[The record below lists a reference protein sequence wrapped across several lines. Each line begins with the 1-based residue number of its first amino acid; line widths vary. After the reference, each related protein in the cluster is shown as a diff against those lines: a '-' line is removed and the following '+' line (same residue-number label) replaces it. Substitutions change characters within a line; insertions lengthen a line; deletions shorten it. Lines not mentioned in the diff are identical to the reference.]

1 MIIDSFL
8 YYNEIEL
15 LELRLKVLYDYV
27 DRFVIVEGDH
37 THKGDPIPFRCKKD
51 LKTLG
56 FENDPKIHVIEL
68 NLKSFDEEEDPWVRS
83 APARN
88 AQAGICLKTYQSIY
102 DLKNDDILVVAD
114 VDELWHPHYLEN
126 YLDALNANRNAVMV
140 LKCHDLQFRADLI
153 LNFDDNERPVNAPLI
168 AYGSFWKNH
177 LPTDCRKYLGG
188 TIASHAKDIPFE
200 VYYVHGVKQG
210 WHLSW
215 MGDEER
221 QLTKINTSCH
231 WKDEIYGDG
240 EKLESDY
247 IRERISNYNPKNEE
261 RDLLGRNR
269 YSLKEF
275 DYTELFE
282 VIGDLPHIKD
292 FLLNR
297 NI

>member
-15 LELRLKVLYDYV
+15 LELRIKTLYDCV
-27 DRFVIVEGDH
+27 DKFVIIEGDH
-37 THKGDPIPFRCKKD
+37 THKGDPISFRCKKD

-56 FENDPKIHVIEL
+56 FKNDPKIQVIEL
-68 NLKSFDEEEDPWVRS
+68 NLKSFDEEPDPWVRS

-88 AQAGICLKTYQSIY
+88 AQAGICLKTYQPIY
-102 DLKNDDILVVAD
+102 DLKDDDILIVAD
-114 VDELWHPHYLEN
+114 VDELWHPHYIKN
-126 YLDALNANRNAVMV
+126 YIDAVRSYPNSAIV
-140 LKCHDLQFRADLI
+140 LKCHDLQYRADLV
-153 LNFDDNERPVNAPLI
+153 LTCDNNERAVNAPLI
-168 AYGSFWKNH
+168 ALGSFWKSH

-188 TIASHAKDIPFE
+188 TIFSNAVDIPFD
-200 VYYVHGVKQG
+200 VWYVDGVKQG

-215 MGDEER
+215 MGNEER
-221 QLTKINTSCH
+221 QLSKINTSCH
-231 WKDEIYGDG
+231 WKDEMYGDG

-247 IRERISNYNPKNEE
+247 IRERISNFNPKNEE
-261 RDLLGRNR
+261 RDLLGRKR
-269 YSLKEF
+269 WSLKKF